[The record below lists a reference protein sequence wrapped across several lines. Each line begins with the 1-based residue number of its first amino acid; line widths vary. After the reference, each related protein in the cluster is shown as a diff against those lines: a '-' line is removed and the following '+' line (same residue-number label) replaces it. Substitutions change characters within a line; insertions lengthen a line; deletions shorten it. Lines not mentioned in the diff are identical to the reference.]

1 MSRQQPPGDLIKKLP
16 AAQAF
21 LHLRERH
28 LAQSNMI
35 QQIPVV
41 LLWIVSPRRILPR
54 TNPLKSVLPRIVGFL
69 IAKPCQGPT
78 FRTR

>member
-1 MSRQQPPGDLIKKLP
+1 MSRQQPPGDLIKERP

-28 LAQSNMI
+28 LAQSNMV
-35 QQIPVV
+35 QQIPVI

-54 TNPLKSVLPRIVGFL
+54 TNLLKAVLPRTAAFL